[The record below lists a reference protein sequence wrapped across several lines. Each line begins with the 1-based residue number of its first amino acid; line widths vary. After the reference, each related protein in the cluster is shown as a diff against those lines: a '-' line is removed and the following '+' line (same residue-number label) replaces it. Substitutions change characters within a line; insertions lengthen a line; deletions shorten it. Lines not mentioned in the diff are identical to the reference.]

1 MQNYAS
7 LTPHMLFST
16 DPLRFV
22 QTPKNQTAFIG
33 ESVWFHC
40 AATGSPKPKVTWLKH
55 DQGGR
60 PLDAEKYKVFK
71 NGSLMIKNVRSADSG
86 RYFCIAAT
94 RVDLR
99 QKTVHLVV
107 KGKSIPW
114 LMHGFSL
121 TWREAILLWQARVI
135 SRIERSD
142 KNYKNANI
150 TKIRWCSSHGL
161 SVPWISQKTMKKSKT
176 ITKITQN
183 SLRQKP

>member
-71 NGSLMIKNVRSADSG
+71 NGSLMIKNVRSGDSG

-107 KGKSIPW
+107 KGKSIPC
-114 LMHGFSL
+114 LMHGFSF
-121 TWREAILLWQARVI
+121 TSREAILLWQ
-135 SRIERSD
+135 S
-142 KNYKNANI
+142 
-150 TKIRWCSSHGL
+150 
-161 SVPWISQKTMKKSKT
+161 KSYIKD
-176 ITKITQN
+176 
-183 SLRQKP
+183 

>member
-71 NGSLMIKNVRSADSG
+71 NGSLMIKNVGSGDSG

-107 KGKSIPW
+107 KGKIY
-114 LMHGFSL
+114 FL
-121 TWREAILLWQARVI
+121 TFFLVFHSRDEGLYCFGKARVT
-135 SRIERSD
+135 SRIDRSN

-150 TKIRWCSSHGL
+150 TKIR
-161 SVPWISQKTMKKSKT
+161 
-176 ITKITQN
+176 
-183 SLRQKP
+183 

>member
-1 MQNYAS
+1 
-7 LTPHMLFST
+7 MLLST

-22 QTPKNQTAFIG
+22 ETPKNQTAFIG

-71 NGSLMIKNVRSADSG
+71 NGSLMIKDVRSGDSG

-107 KGKSIPW
+107 KGKSI
-114 LMHGFSL
+114 S
-121 TWREAILLWQARVI
+121 
-135 SRIERSD
+135 
-142 KNYKNANI
+142 
-150 TKIRWCSSHGL
+150 
-161 SVPWISQKTMKKSKT
+161 
-176 ITKITQN
+176 
-183 SLRQKP
+183 

>member
-71 NGSLMIKNVRSADSG
+71 NGSLMIKNVGSGDSG

-107 KGKSIPW
+107 KGKSIP
-114 LMHGFSL
+114 
-121 TWREAILLWQARVI
+121 
-135 SRIERSD
+135 
-142 KNYKNANI
+142 
-150 TKIRWCSSHGL
+150 
-161 SVPWISQKTMKKSKT
+161 
-176 ITKITQN
+176 
-183 SLRQKP
+183 